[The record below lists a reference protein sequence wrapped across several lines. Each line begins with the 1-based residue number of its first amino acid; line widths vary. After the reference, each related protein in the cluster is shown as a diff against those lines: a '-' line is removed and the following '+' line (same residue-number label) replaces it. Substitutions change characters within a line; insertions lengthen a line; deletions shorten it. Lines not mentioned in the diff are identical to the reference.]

1 MAKQTVLVC
10 DMCGKTAERT
20 AAFDGREIDLCGTHV
35 KAYDRAVRPFREASR
50 TAGTQVAVRRS
61 AAAAPS
67 KRSRPARSGEAAAI
81 RAWAV
86 ERGLLKPGSRGRVPR
101 PIVEQYER
109 ERA

>member
-20 AAFDGREIDLCGTHV
+20 AAFDGREIDLCGTHG

-50 TAGTQVAVRRS
+50 TAGTQGAVRRTP
-61 AAAAPS
+61 ATPTP
-67 KRSRPARSGEAAAI
+67 KRPRAARSGEAAAI

-86 ERGLLKPGSRGRVPR
+86 ERGLLQAGSRGRVPR

-109 ERA
+109 ERG

>member
-10 DMCGKTAERT
+10 DMCGKPAERT
-20 AAFDGREIDLCGTHV
+20 AAFDGREVDLCGTHG

-50 TAGTQVAVRRS
+50 AGGTQRGARRS
-61 AAAAPS
+61 APTTPA
-67 KRSRPARSGEAAAI
+67 KRPRPARSGEAAAI

-86 ERGLLKPGSRGRVPR
+86 ERGLLQAGSRGRVPR

-109 ERA
+109 ERG